1 MPEVLEIT
9 SDVASAAP
17 GGVVS
22 APVPAADEPLLDA
35 YSQAVITAAE
45 KVSASVLNLEVHQ
58 PSERGRSLDPRFPN
72 QARGH
77 GSGFLFTPDGFILT
91 NSHVV
96 HNASKIEATLTDGR
110 RFQADLVGDDP
121 ETDLAVVRIEGANL
135 ARATLGDSQS
145 LRVGQLVIAIGNP
158 YGFQCTVTAGVVS
171 ALGRSLRSGSGRLIS
186 HVIQTD
192 AALNPGNSGGPL
204 VNSQGQVVGVN
215 TAIIL
220 PAQGI
225 CFAIAVNTAKFVAGR
240 LIRDGKVRRSFI
252 GVAGQDVPLRRRL
265 VRLNG
270 LEAQSGV
277 LVLSVEAQSPAEK
290 AGLLEGDVIV
300 GYDDHI
306 VAGIDTL
313 HQLLT
318 DDKVGVTASL
328 TILRRGE
335 KRVLHLVPQE
345 SARREDGRQ

>member
-1 MPEVLEIT
+1 MEEILESISGGPSAQQGAGVFGAGPT
-9 SDVASAAP
+9 SD
-17 GGVVS
+17 
-22 APVPAADEPLLDA
+22 DELLDA
-35 YSQAVITAAE
+35 YSRAVITASE
-45 KVSASVLNLEVHQ
+45 RVSPSVLNLEVHQ
-58 PSERGRSLDPRFPN
+58 PFERGQAADPRFPQ

-77 GSGFLFTPDGFILT
+77 GSAFVFTPDGFILT

-96 HNASKIEATLTDGR
+96 HNASKIEVTLTDGR

-121 ETDLAVVRIEGANL
+121 ETDLAVVRIEAANL
-135 ARATLGDSQS
+135 VAAALGDSQK

-158 YGFQCTVTAGVVS
+158 YGFQCTVTTGVVS
-171 ALGRSLRSGSGRLIS
+171 ALGRSLRSRAGRLIS

-204 VNSQGQVVGVN
+204 VTSQGEVAGVN

-225 CFAIAVNTAKFVAGR
+225 CFAIAINTAKFVAAR
-240 LIRDGKVRRSFI
+240 LIRDGKIRRSFI
-252 GVAGQDVPLRRRL
+252 GVAGQDVPIPRRV

-270 LEAQSGV
+270 LGVESGV
-277 LVLSVEAQSPAEK
+277 LVASVEEKSPAEE

-300 GYDDHI
+300 GYDDCP

-318 DDKVGVTASL
+318 EEKVGVKAVL
-328 TILRRGE
+328 TVIRRGE
-335 KRVLHLVPQE
+335 KRILHIVPQE
-345 SARREDGRQ
+345 SRASRDE

>member
-1 MPEVLEIT
+1 MEEILESVSSGT
-9 SDVASAAP
+9 PAQPGAAVFGAGPPSD
-17 GGVVS
+17 
-22 APVPAADEPLLDA
+22 DELLDA
-35 YSQAVITAAE
+35 YSRAVITAAE

-58 PSERGRSLDPRFPN
+58 PSQRGQAADPRFP
-72 QARGH
+72 QSARGH
-77 GSGFLFTPDGFILT
+77 GSGFIFTPDGFILT

-96 HNASKIEATLTDGR
+96 HKASKIEVTLTDGR

-121 ETDLAVVRIEGANL
+121 ETDLAVVRIEAANL
-135 ARATLGDSQS
+135 VAAALGDSQK

-158 YGFQCTVTAGVVS
+158 YGFQCTVTTGVVS
-171 ALGRSLRSGSGRLIS
+171 ALGRSLRSRAGRLIS

-204 VNSQGQVVGVN
+204 VTSQGEVAGVN

-225 CFAIAVNTAKFVAGR
+225 CFAIAINTAKFVAAR
-240 LIRDGKVRRSFI
+240 LIRDGKIRRSFI
-252 GVAGQDVPLRRRL
+252 GVAGQDVPIPRRV

-270 LEAQSGV
+270 LGVESGV
-277 LVLSVEAQSPAEK
+277 LVASVEEKSPAEE

-300 GYDDHI
+300 GYDDCP

-318 DDKVGVTASL
+318 EEKVGVKAVL
-328 TILRRGE
+328 TVIRRGE
-335 KRVLHLVPQE
+335 KRILHIVPQE
-345 SARREDGRQ
+345 SRASRDE